1 MLDAVQHIGNN
12 SGSGRQLCRRPC
24 RRTITSP
31 VVLLSIMMALNT
43 SLNSGQRA
51 FLVDEM
57 RCNISVSG
65 AVLAADRAAQQLD
78 NAAQLIGVCYVL
90 EGDLGDAL
98 AGNLIRSNLSP

>member
-1 MLDAVQHIGNN
+1 
-12 SGSGRQLCRRPC
+12 
-24 RRTITSP
+24 
-31 VVLLSIMMALNT
+31 
-43 SLNSGQRA
+43 
-51 FLVDEM
+51 M

-98 AGNLIRSNLSP
+98 AGNLIRVELIAVSEVGQNADLAAGVVTLDQRSDPSRHSR